1 MIPVNSSQGA
11 SRFLLWLRIAARTSG
26 KGPMKRFVSSILL
39 QIACVIL
46 PSAMAPAQTVN
57 DRDIASRV
65 SAYLRPFTESG
76 NLSGT
81 VLIARTGRV
90 LFRQSY
96 GMANYELRVP

>member
-1 MIPVNSSQGA
+1 
-11 SRFLLWLRIAARTSG
+11 
-26 KGPMKRFVSSILL
+26 MKRFVSSILL

-65 SAYLRPFTESG
+65 SAYLRPFAESG

-81 VLIARTGRV
+81 VLIARSGRV
-90 LFRQSY
+90 LFR
-96 GMANYELRVP
+96 

>member
-1 MIPVNSSQGA
+1 
-11 SRFLLWLRIAARTSG
+11 
-26 KGPMKRFVSSILL
+26 MKRFVSSILL

-81 VLIARTGRV
+81 VLIAHGCV

-96 GMANYELRVP
+96 GMANYELRVPNSNKTRYHIASVAKPFTAAATLQL